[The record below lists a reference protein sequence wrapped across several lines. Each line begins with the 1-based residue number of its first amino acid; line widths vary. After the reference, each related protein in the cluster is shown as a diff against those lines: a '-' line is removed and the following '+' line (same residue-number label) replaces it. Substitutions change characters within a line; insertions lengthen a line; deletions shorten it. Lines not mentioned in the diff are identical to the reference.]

1 MLEGLVAWVLN
12 NYLGKYVENLNTD
25 QLSVALLSGKVELEN
40 LPLKKDALRHL
51 GLPVEVRAGF
61 IGKVQLQVPVR
72 QIRSAPWVI
81 AIEKLYLVAAP
92 VNLDEWDPDVESLIA
107 HERKVALLDALEAG
121 WRART
126 EAADASYYATSYS
139 SWLSYGTGLLANIV
153 ENLQLK
159 LNDVHI
165 RFEDGITCAPSVF
178 ACGLTVE
185 ALAAESCDAEW
196 RRGVALLPPADPDGC
211 SFKILELQKLAVYWD
226 PITSPND
233 LLANCSISELRER
246 MTQTW
251 LVSHRYM
258 LEPASATARVRRE
271 RTAQPL
277 RSRTR
282 PRLSAHLTLNTV
294 ALNLNSRQYS
304 EIVGCALGLE
314 QIAKLREFREL
325 RPAVPVRGHA
335 RDWWIYALKCHT
347 PNTQFTEPQ
356 PSWESCALA
365 ARQARE
371 YVETCLFALSNPAA
385 TLPAAANIA
394 KDQYEWKTP
403 LHTLKA
409 LREVAMRKV
418 PKATPVATPDNPASS
433 GRSMLVHWFP
443 QWWGWYGQPP
453 ADQSEAAP
461 PPAPPPAAPPD
472 LEEEILDV
480 LADSLE
486 NNTLLKR
493 DTVFGK
499 FEFVLSKGCL
509 NLSTE
514 TEESETLNESTDSTG
529 SVGVGSVGVELQFS
543 AVCVRVE
550 SRPRASSLLVAVSL
564 GSVALRERVTPAT
577 LFPVLVAPM
586 GMIRENL
593 SAMNPSAATLS
604 WCRAQTASPAPP
616 AVAAATAPAAP
627 AAAEPLFQLTYEKKP
642 FGLNCDYK
650 LFVKSQSLE
659 VVWCA
664 AAARWALGFARGAWG
679 AAWAR
684 PRLAYASVRDSTKQR
699 LITHIEHMMHPHP
712 GDRRSWQVELDISAP
727 QILFVE
733 DLCDRDASVLV
744 VDFGRL
750 RLANTSVADTSTAA
764 EDEELFMTPCSTPP
778 ASLLSPADP
787 PLHPAAHAPLDAHN
801 LHTRLYDRY
810 KIELSDLQILVGRA
824 RDNWKYAHTKTTSSL
839 HLLDRFSISL
849 QAERRVVHTSDPQY
863 PTATLCGSLPALV
876 VHLSEQ
882 KLLAVRSVIAS
893 SALLPDTSKDQ
904 PSQGQPHAEEEEESS
919 VSSETEKSEHSSHHH
934 ATLFMLQFAI
944 DQMSLEVQSRGR
956 SIAEVQV
963 CGVKAAMTARPC
975 DLSLSLSVHSL
986 LLVDALQTYGPDFEL
1001 LVASHKHVGMDT
1013 ASGSIRGSEPT
1024 SPTSPTSP
1032 ASPTGAPHAHPHAHP
1047 HALQHALH
1055 SLRRDT
1061 TTPTE
1066 IKIDNLFWTVIPD
1079 MDRTSP
1085 APSWATGAS
1094 FNINSTTPG
1103 AIWGNHGAMWG
1114 PSGPMWQPP
1123 GPPGGYNTGGW
1134 GAAGLVDSEAL
1145 IAVEL
1150 CIVKGEGD
1158 SEDLRIANILFNNLD
1173 IIANQETIV
1182 ELIGFTQRVLG
1193 TKSAPKKVPS
1203 DAAFESKI
1211 AVTPQ
1216 TAPEAEEFKKETRTE
1231 ITFDFHRLGVLLLR
1245 AAMLDGNVVAKKIA
1259 TATLSEAKI
1268 QATIDGT
1275 QISMGGSLGGV
1286 QVVSLCEGAG
1296 VHSRVLSAGRALQPA
1311 TAAHQDDDKALLFT
1325 IERTVR
1331 SPADA
1336 AAPAVE
1342 VRVSMHVASVW
1353 YTHSGPLLRELQ
1365 SCLTEFKQYLA
1376 NLARSIRAAAA
1387 DMAIGLVHP
1396 RGESLYAN
1404 PKLSQS
1410 MEGVSPRR
1418 RTVSVGYSMDDPP
1431 DLASDNIVL
1440 SISIELESPVVVV
1453 PRAAHST
1460 QVFVAHLGRMSLGNR
1475 PGHGNTAYRVR
1486 VRDISLATLDVAE
1499 MLKTHQLTSE
1509 NMEEIYDVSRG
1520 KPVLHNTALQVSV
1533 NYCAGDD
1540 DMESKLCEVSGKIV
1554 GGLHVSARREQY
1566 EQLLETIRWV
1576 SSTGDSTD
1584 SKHTS
1589 AQAAHQ
1595 PANQPSPL
1603 VEPAVP
1609 TLRLDPQLR
1618 AAVLAVPPPHP
1629 PRAHPQTHTNTPLKV
1644 VFELPT
1650 FTLELRADLG
1660 AGERSLVELAFREF
1674 TVRYQHLHRH
1684 ETLLQVSLH
1693 SVTMED
1699 LTKDPESKHRL
1710 LMQSHT
1716 PQVPPKAVFVS
1727 KSCPDF
1733 VTEYPADDLASV
1745 SSLQHMKSNSYSLP
1759 SKLNV
1764 TDQQAKRNKRD
1775 SKCGVTPPCSPTAG
1789 ADEDERSELSPD
1801 DNLVWVS
1808 VHTRHH
1814 QHPLFVD
1821 KYNRV
1826 SKLTKVDFNCL
1837 NLVVN
1842 IDSWVAVLDFFGV
1855 ANDEP
1860 DGAPGD
1866 GPQPQETDTHNTV
1879 AEHGITQMETSI
1891 RSLSVVVVTS
1901 RGEACRALVSRVGV
1915 VGRAD
1920 ASIHTR
1926 RITGSL
1932 GALVLTD
1939 LTPHSPLWRDRF
1951 RTQPDNALTFD
1962 YQRLSVAEAASAGHE
1977 TSLTIEMGPVTYV
1990 HTKRFVGELQAF
2002 ARDFSLLRKVIL
2014 QARLKVSVRA
2024 NAELGPARTNRTLMR
2039 IRCQTP
2045 VIVLPVSG
2053 RARAALLAELHHL
2066 QLDNCFKYAGDADTY
2081 STRTDPTLNVRELVD
2096 ARRVQLEG
2104 LSLWCARGGRGLR
2117 VRRLGPAL
2125 LPAPAQL
2132 TLHIEHNMSGSHN
2145 VPDMTI
2151 QGTLTTLQCALDPS
2165 QYKLVRGVLAHNL
2178 GECVH
2183 DLLPPVPPTVST
2195 DQVTIQGT
2203 LTTLQ
2208 CALDPSQYKLVR
2220 GVLAHNLGECVHDL
2234 LPPVP
2239 PTVSTDQVTIQ
2250 ATLTTLQCALDPS
2263 QYKLVRGVLAH
2274 NLGECVHDLL
2284 PPVPPTVSTDQVTIQ
2299 GTLTTLQ
2306 CALDPSQYKLVR
2318 GVLAHNLEECVHDL
2332 LPPVPPTVPTDQV
2345 TIQGTLTT
2353 LQCALDPSQYK
2364 LVRGV
2369 LAHNLGEC
2377 VHDLLPPVPPTVP
2390 TDQVTIQG
2398 TLTTLQCA
2406 LDPSQYKLVR
2416 GVLAHNLGECV
2427 HDLLPPVPPTV
2438 STDQVTIQGTL
2449 TTLQCALDSS
2459 QYKLVRGVLAHNLG
2473 ECVHDLLPP
2482 VPPTVSTD
2490 QVTIQGT
2497 LTTLQC
2503 ALDPS
2508 QYKLVR
2514 GVLAHNLGE
2523 CVHDLLPPV
2532 PPTVS
2537 TDQVTIQ
2544 GTLTTLQCALDPSQY
2559 KLVRG
2564 VLAHNLGECVHDLL
2578 PPVPPTVSTDQVTI
2592 QGTLT
2597 TLQCALDP
2605 SQYKL
2610 VRGVLAHNLG
2620 ECVHDLLPPVP
2631 PTVPTD
2637 QVWTTTSLK
2646 LDLHDV
2652 TMKLE
2657 PEHGVSSLAC
2667 INFIKSRLLVET
2679 YSDLSQDIDLVSQEI
2694 LVSDTRYA
2702 GEPANRRGNVFS
2714 HIVTPMPD
2722 HPHTVQA
2729 EVHARKRRE
2738 SSAYTILVNNM
2749 RLMAILDWWEAA
2761 HQFLMQ
2767 QPPPPADPDQPPL
2780 EDVFAASRGL
2790 NLQPP
2795 DVEDPLQME
2804 LKLNVTDSQVVLVED
2819 ASVWDTNAV
2828 ILKSTTVI
2836 TYKAADALKP
2846 VSCELNELEVFSCVL
2861 GLEEETALSIVDP
2874 AALHIVLNKD
2884 HVLQI
2889 DMGTLNLRLSYHDMR
2904 MFAAM
2909 LQSLPVQA
2917 RAALSGKGD
2926 SEAAS
2931 APANSEHMRPRSAP
2945 RLYTPK
2951 WARRVPPVAPPPPQ
2965 RSSVFP
2971 LRAVQ
2976 VNAECVTLCVIDDCL
2991 DSDVPLLEVSLSE
3004 LQVEQDLRKV
3014 EEAFEDPLLVQT
3026 PSGAAGTIASPKR
3039 AGAGGGR
3046 LSGVLSADYYNRTLS
3061 GWEPVIEPWRFET
3074 TWENTLTSGLSL
3086 GRVQTEIVSQDILNT
3101 NVTSSLIELC
3111 QLVRANWT
3119 ADYYAPGSA
3128 AGGAD
3133 HSPKGSPAGHRR
3145 RSPFVPYALRNH
3157 TGHRLWFTTLLTT
3170 SDVLYESSA
3179 TAGAWCGPDDS
3190 WVLVRAGETEP
3201 FSFGARRARTRAGE
3215 GGGGKGAGHPSGHAP
3230 APLHRLAL
3238 RLDGWAPPD
3247 PVCVDRVGVY
3257 FRHLTH
3263 TKTGAEARIV
3273 FEVSLEGSARKLV
3286 TVRSALQLVNTLPHP
3301 VEVRV
3306 DHANNTAQWTGS
3318 SRSATVAAGAAWS
3331 APLGAG
3337 AAALWARPIV
3347 RNALPAA
3354 PAPLDWRTA
3363 PALLHAECR
3372 APPDTSYRFCCVVI
3386 RERFPPDRGVA
3397 IAGHTLTLVPALRLE
3412 NLLPLE
3418 LQYRASAPDD
3428 TSMPRAAGTLP
3439 PADTKP
3445 FHEVNVEEG
3454 VEISVKLEGF
3464 GWSSPLSVGGA
3475 GSANS
3480 FSARLKLRDSRG
3492 RRLYLNARVTIKKT
3506 DGIKV
3511 SISAAYWLVNRTGLP
3526 LVFRAE
3532 GAAGEAAGQ
3541 FEEHEVARMVAPLL
3555 FSFAEADGGPTV
3567 SARLGRGVAANPE
3580 WCSPFGLGPGVGTKR
3595 LEARGEAER
3604 VYAVGVC
3611 ARAGRGRYRH
3621 TNIVTLAPR
3630 YQLHNNTSHRLQF
3643 AQRCTATTLNDP
3655 GAIATHVSAVSGCY
3669 LPWHWA
3675 RWEREQLLCVRIL
3688 TPPGNDHCSAAQLPR
3703 TGWSGGFRIDAP
3715 RTLHVACREV
3725 GGAAYEFVRVE
3736 VVLQGCTLFVVLS
3749 DAECAPEPLRIDNYS
3764 AVAIMFHQV
3773 GCAEECVVGAHAS
3786 VRWALPE
3793 PEGAAAL
3800 ALRAPGGPRTTLPLD
3815 TLPSAHHLL
3824 YQNFIYVVFT
3834 ATQSRDGMVAGGG
3847 KAGAGG
3853 AAEGDGGLVLE
3864 VPLNSTRVV
3873 LGRKRYGDRSQLWRR
3888 GPNDQLIHEGSSPPQ
3903 PTDALLSDDSALT
3916 PHSMVLDIED
3926 SAPRPG
3932 RASALVL
3939 RRADPRRASTQAWR
3953 LLPPARMACA
3963 HANLCVQ
3970 PDGGLMALTPGSRV
3984 VLGLPE
3990 SRSGGTMLHGV
4001 PAEQA
4006 VAWQTLRPG
4015 SGRLDVS
4022 LTADG
4027 PTKLLRIHDHKEP
4040 DSGWIEGEDEHE
4052 KEVGGA
4058 GREWGVRVS
4067 FAGVSVSL
4075 VSRAPP
4081 AELVHA
4087 RLAGLQLELAGAQH
4101 SPAPAP
4107 ATARLALTLTHMQW
4121 DNQLLGTPSPVL
4133 LYCLP
4138 DRSGT
4143 AMPALHAVAEL
4154 MRTPANRYN
4163 AYFFRHLVVALR
4175 PLAVRLEERL
4185 MLKLWAWAAP
4195 PDEESAHEAA
4205 DESEYEARRVLD
4217 ELTSLHA
4224 TRVYCALIKIIPSQ
4238 IRLSMCT
4245 ANKLEPGLATLK
4257 KRLGLTLIRFE
4268 DASVELEP
4276 FVRAHPFDTPAS
4288 LARQL
4293 LQHFRDELKWQAAK
4307 ILGSVD
4313 FLGNPLGF
4321 VADVSEGVSGFFLEG
4336 NVSALLKNVTH
4347 GISNSAAKVT
4357 ESLGDGLERV
4367 VGDEAHEETRRRIRS
4382 AAAGAHIAAG
4392 FRGLGL
4398 GILGGMTSLVKHSYE
4413 GATQEGIPGFLAG
4426 VGKGLVGT
4434 VTKPVIGVLDLAA
4447 ETASALRDTSKRS
4460 DKWVPGRV
4468 RAPRCAVGAGGL
4480 LPRYCAA
4487 QAAGAALL
4495 YALNGNDYSEQFLAY
4510 RTVRDTPHDIR
4521 ALLSTTYIR
4530 ICTCKH
4536 HQPQIVMETHLSN
4549 LVSCVAVSSEGA
4561 HYVELGVRGGGAGG
4575 GGGAEGGREAVR
4587 RPRVQCDSS
4596 ELAAWVAKHAAY
4608 ARQLYH
4614 EQIHTLLPSDQ

>member
-51 GLPVEVRAGF
+51 GLPVEVKAGF

-72 QIRSAPWVI
+72 QIRSAPWLI
-81 AIEKLYLVAAP
+81 AIEKLYVVAAP
-92 VNLDEWDPDVESLIA
+92 VNLDEWDAEVEASIA
-107 HERKVALLDALEAG
+107 HERKVSLLEALEAE
-121 WRART
+121 WRVQH
-126 EAADASYYATSYS
+126 EAADAGYYATSYS

-165 RFEDGITCAPSVF
+165 RFEDAITCSPQAF
-178 ACGLTVE
+178 ACGLTAE
-185 ALAAESCDAEW
+185 ALSAESCDAEW
-196 RRGVALLPPADPDGC
+196 RRGFTLLPDPDGC
-211 SFKILELQKLAVYWD
+211 SFKLLELQKLAVYWD
-226 PITSPND
+226 PMPGPAAMF
-233 LLANCSISELRER
+233 ANCTINELTER
-246 MTQTW
+246 MAQTW
-251 LVSHRYM
+251 KATHRYL

-282 PRLSAHLTLNTV
+282 PRLTAHLTLHTV

-304 EIVGCALGLE
+304 EAVGCALGLE
-314 QIAKLREFREL
+314 QVAKLREFRAL
-325 RPAVPVRGHA
+325 RPAAPVKGHA
-335 RDWWIYALKCHT
+335 REWWIYALKCHT
-347 PNTQFTEPQ
+347 HHYHFTEPR
-356 PSWESCALA
+356 PTWASCAA
-365 ARQARE
+365 AGREARA
-371 YVETCLFALSNPAA
+371 YVDTCLFVLANPAA
-385 TLPAAANIA
+385 TLPAAAKRA
-394 KDQYEWKTP
+394 KDEYEWRMP
-403 LHTLKA
+403 LHILKA

-418 PKATPVATPDNPASS
+418 PAATPVAMSEQPAPS

-453 ADQSEAAP
+453 HQPHQPPAPAPEP
-461 PPAPPPAAPPD
+461 PPAPD

-480 LADSLE
+480 IADSLE

-514 TEESETLNESTDSTG
+514 VDEAEHINGGTEHGGSECPGTDA
-529 SVGVGSVGVELQFS
+529 GVELQFS
-543 AVCVRVE
+543 SVCVRLE
-550 SRPRASSLLVAVSL
+550 SRPRASSLLLAVSL
-564 GSVALRERVTPAT
+564 GAVCLRERITPNT
-577 LFPVLVAPM
+577 LFPVLIAPQ
-586 GMIRENL
+586 GMIREGL
-593 SAMNPSAATLS
+593 SAMNPSAAAMS
-604 WCRAQTASPAPP
+604 WCRAQAAPAPAPP
-616 AVAAATAPAAP
+616 DDH
-627 AAAEPLFQLTYEKKP
+627 EPLFQLTYEKKP

-650 LFVKSQSLE
+650 LWVKSQSLE

-684 PRLAYASVRDSTKQR
+684 PRLAMSSVRDHTRQR

-712 GDRRSWQVELDISAP
+712 GERRSWQVELDISAP

-733 DLCDRDASVLV
+733 ELCDREASVLV

-750 RLANTSVADTSTAA
+750 RLCNVPADGGGDDAAAAGAAVISTE

-787 PLHPAAHAPLDAHN
+787 PLYPAAHAPLDAAN

-882 KLLAVRSVIAS
+882 KLLAVRAVIAS
-893 SALLPDTSKDQ
+893 SALIADPAWKEQQ
-904 PSQGQPHAEEEEESS
+904 PGTERTNVAEEDASCSS
-919 VSSETEKSEHSSHHH
+919 DTPRSEHSAHHH
-934 ATLFMLQFAI
+934 ATLLMLQFHI

-963 CGVKAAMTARPC
+963 CGVKAALTARPL
-975 DLSLSLSVHSL
+975 DVSLSLSVHSL

-1013 ASGSIRGSEPT
+1013 ASGSIRDSEPT

-1032 ASPTGAPHAHPHAHP
+1032 ASPVPAAHAHAHP
-1047 HALQHALH
+1047 HALHQALY
-1055 SLRRDT
+1055 SLHHGDT
-1061 TTPTE
+1061 H
-1066 IKIDNLFWTVIPD
+1066 KAGMPD
-1079 MDRTSP
+1079 PERLSP
-1085 APSWATGAS
+1085 GPSWTTGNTWNTS
-1094 FNINSTTPG
+1094 STMPG
-1103 AIWGNHGAMWG
+1103 AIWGNMGSAWGTTWGPAGSNWG
-1114 PSGPMWQPP
+1114 PSGPTGSSWNYP
-1123 GPPGGYNTGGW
+1123 GAGAGGAGW

-1150 CIVKGEGD
+1150 CLVKGEGD

-1203 DAAFESKI
+1203 DIALEARATFAQQAPAAE
-1211 AVTPQ
+1211 
-1216 TAPEAEEFKKETRTE
+1216 EEFKKETRTE

-1245 AAMLDGNVVAKKIA
+1245 AAVLDGTVVAKKIA
-1259 TATLSEAKI
+1259 TATLGEAKI
-1268 QATIDGT
+1268 QATIGGGVV
-1275 QISMGGSLGGV
+1275 SAAGSLGGV

-1296 VHSRVLSAGRALQPA
+1296 VHSRVLAAGHQQHQP
-1311 TAAHQDDDKALLFT
+1311 HQPHDHDHHDGDKALLFT
-1325 IERTVR
+1325 IHRTVH
-1331 SPADA
+1331 A
-1336 AAPAVE
+1336 AQDGNAPVVE
-1342 VRVSMHVASVW
+1342 AKVSMHVASVW

-1418 RTVSVGYSMDDPP
+1418 RTTSMGCSLDDPP
-1431 DLASDNIVL
+1431 DLTADNIVL
-1440 SISIELESPVVVV
+1440 SVSVELESPVVVV
-1453 PRAAHST
+1453 PRAAMST
-1460 QVFVAHLGRMSLGNR
+1460 QVFVAHLGRMSLNNR
-1475 PGHGNTAYRVR
+1475 PGPPTHTSYRVR
-1486 VRDISLATLDVAE
+1486 VRDISLASLDVGEKLRSAGGGGAGALE
-1499 MLKTHQLTSE
+1499 S
-1509 NMEEIYDVSRG
+1509 MEDIYDVSRG
-1520 KPVLHNTALQVSV
+1520 KPVLHNTALQLAAA
-1533 NYCAGDD
+1533 YRPGDHD
-1540 DMESKLCEVSGKIV
+1540 DSTVCEVTGKIV

-1566 EQLLETIRWV
+1566 EQLLETLRWI
-1576 SSTGDSTD
+1576 SSTADAAD
-1584 SKHTS
+1584 
-1589 AQAAHQ
+1589 AAAAPPAADQAT
-1595 PANQPSPL
+1595 L

-1618 AAVLAVPPPHP
+1618 AAVLAVPPPQPQRDTH
-1629 PRAHPQTHTNTPLKV
+1629 AHARSFTPLTV
-1644 VFELPT
+1644 VFELPM

-1660 AGERSLVELAFREF
+1660 HGERSLVQLAFREF
-1674 TVRYQHLHRH
+1674 TLRHQRTHAH
-1684 ETLLQVSLH
+1684 ETMLQVSLH

-1710 LMQSHT
+1710 LMMSHT
-1716 PQVPPKAVFVS
+1716 PQVPPKAVYVS

-1733 VTEYPADDLASV
+1733 VTEFPSAATADDMASI
-1745 SSLQHMKSNSYSLP
+1745 SSLQYTKHNSCSLP
-1759 SKLNV
+1759 SQLNV
-1764 TDQQAKRNKRD
+1764 ADRQQQLRRNKRD
-1775 SKCGVTPPCSPTAG
+1775 SKCGLTPPCSPEPSSATPHA
-1789 ADEDERSELSPD
+1789 ADGDLAAD
-1801 DNLVWVS
+1801 DNLVWVN
-1808 VHTRHH
+1808 VHTRDPD
-1814 QHPLFVD
+1814 HPLFEE
-1821 KYNRV
+1821 KYNKV

-1855 ANDEP
+1855 AGDDLP
-1860 DGAPGD
+1860 DGAQGD
-1866 GPQPQETDTHNTV
+1866 GPQPQQT
-1879 AEHGITQMETSI
+1879 ATQVPAVESGTTEMETTI
-1891 RSLSVVVVTS
+1891 RSLAVVVVTA
-1901 RGEACRALVSRVGV
+1901 RGEACRALVSRVWLRSRLHAAGA
-1915 VGRAD
+1915 GAGAGAGPARTLHA
-1920 ASIHTR
+1920 R
-1926 RITGSL
+1926 L
-1932 GALVLTD
+1932 GALALTD
-1939 LTPHSPLWRDRF
+1939 LTPHAPLWRDRL
-1951 RTQPDNALTFD
+1951 RTTTDHALQFT
-1962 YQRLSVAEAASAGHE
+1962 YRRLAPADAAVAGHD
-1977 TSLTIEMGPVTYV
+1977 TSLHIDMGPVTYV
-1990 HTKRFVGELQAF
+1990 HTKRFVQELQAF
-2002 ARDFSLLRKVIL
+2002 ARDFSLLRRVIL
-2014 QARLKVSVRA
+2014 QARLKVSSVGGAAAGGGRA
-2024 NAELGPARTNRTLMR
+2024 ARTSLRV
-2039 IRCQTP
+2039 RCRAP

-2053 RARAALLAELHHL
+2053 RARAALLAELTHL
-2066 QLDNCFKYAGDADTY
+2066 HVDNCFKQAGDPGTA
-2081 STRTDPTLNVRELVD
+2081 STMTDPNASVRETLDV
-2096 ARRVQLEG
+2096 RVVQLAG
-2104 LSLWCARGGRGLR
+2104 LSLWCARGGRGGRGLR
-2117 VRRLGPAL
+2117 VRRAGPPL
-2125 LPAPAQL
+2125 LPAPQGLAL
-2132 TLHIEHNMSGSHN
+2132 TVEHNMSATHN

-2165 QYKLVRGVLAHNL
+2165 QYRLVRGVLAHNL
-2178 GECVH
+2178 GECVD
-2183 DLLPPVPPTVST
+2183 DLLPPP
-2195 DQVTIQGT
+2195 
-2203 LTTLQ
+2203 
-2208 CALDPSQYKLVR
+2208 A
-2220 GVLAHNLGECVHDL
+2220 AHQP
-2234 LPPVP
+2234 LPHH
-2239 PTVSTDQVTIQ
+2239 
-2250 ATLTTLQCALDPS
+2250 
-2263 QYKLVRGVLAH
+2263 R
-2274 NLGECVHDLL
+2274 
-2284 PPVPPTVSTDQVTIQ
+2284 
-2299 GTLTTLQ
+2299 
-2306 CALDPSQYKLVR
+2306 
-2318 GVLAHNLEECVHDL
+2318 
-2332 LPPVPPTVPTDQV
+2332 
-2345 TIQGTLTT
+2345 
-2353 LQCALDPSQYK
+2353 
-2364 LVRGV
+2364 
-2369 LAHNLGEC
+2369 
-2377 VHDLLPPVPPTVP
+2377 
-2390 TDQVTIQG
+2390 
-2398 TLTTLQCA
+2398 
-2406 LDPSQYKLVR
+2406 
-2416 GVLAHNLGECV
+2416 
-2427 HDLLPPVPPTV
+2427 
-2438 STDQVTIQGTL
+2438 
-2449 TTLQCALDSS
+2449 
-2459 QYKLVRGVLAHNLG
+2459 
-2473 ECVHDLLPP
+2473 
-2482 VPPTVSTD
+2482 
-2490 QVTIQGT
+2490 
-2497 LTTLQC
+2497 
-2503 ALDPS
+2503 
-2508 QYKLVR
+2508 
-2514 GVLAHNLGE
+2514 
-2523 CVHDLLPPV
+2523 
-2532 PPTVS
+2532 
-2537 TDQVTIQ
+2537 
-2544 GTLTTLQCALDPSQY
+2544 
-2559 KLVRG
+2559 
-2564 VLAHNLGECVHDLL
+2564 
-2578 PPVPPTVSTDQVTI
+2578 
-2592 QGTLT
+2592 
-2597 TLQCALDP
+2597 
-2605 SQYKL
+2605 
-2610 VRGVLAHNLG
+2610 
-2620 ECVHDLLPPVP
+2620 
-2631 PTVPTD
+2631 
-2637 QVWTTTSLK
+2637 QVWTTSSLK
-2646 LDLHDV
+2646 LDLQDV

-2657 PEHGVSSLAC
+2657 PVHGVSSLAC

-2694 LVSDTRYA
+2694 LVSDTRYS

-2714 HIVTPMPD
+2714 HIVQPMPD
-2722 HPHTVQA
+2722 HPHSVQA
-2729 EVHARKRRE
+2729 ELHARKRRE

-2749 RLMAILDWWEAA
+2749 RLMAVLDWWEAA

-2767 QPPPPADPDQPPL
+2767 PPPPPADADQPPL
-2780 EDVFAASRGL
+2780 EEPFGACRPTAVAD
-2790 NLQPP
+2790 
-2795 DVEDPLQME
+2795 DPGQME
-2804 LKLNVTDSQVVLVED
+2804 LKLNVTDSQLVLVED

-2836 TYKAADALKP
+2836 TYRAADSLKP
-2846 VSCELNELEVFSCVL
+2846 VSCSLNELEVFSCVL

-2874 AALHIVLNKD
+2874 AALHVALHAD
-2884 HVLQI
+2884 HVLHV

-2917 RAALSGKGD
+2917 RVALSGGPA
-2926 SEAAS
+2926 SEAAAG
-2931 APANSEHMRPRSAP
+2931 APANSSHMRPRLYPPHAPHAP
-2945 RLYTPK
+2945 R
-2951 WARRVPPVAPPPPQ
+2951 WARAPLLPPQ
-2965 RSSVFP
+2965 PKPKPNPIFP

-2976 VNAECVTLCVIDDCL
+2976 VNAECITLCVIDDCL

-3014 EEAFEDPLLVQT
+3014 EEAFEDPLLVST
-3026 PSGAAGTIASPKR
+3026 PCGAAGAVGAVSTATKR

-3046 LSGVLSADYYNRTLS
+3046 LAGALSADYYNRTLS
-3061 GWEPVIEPWRFET
+3061 GWEPVVEPWKFET
-3074 TWENTLTSGLSL
+3074 SWEYTLTSGLSL
-3086 GRVQTEIVSQDILNT
+3086 GRMQVEVTSQEVLNT

-3119 ADYYAPGSA
+3119 ADYYAPQASNSQEQ
-3128 AGGAD
+3128 
-3133 HSPKGSPAGHRR
+3133 SPKGSPAGHRR

-3170 SDVLYESSA
+3170 SDVLHEGS
-3179 TAGAWCGPDDS
+3179 AGAWCGPDDS
-3190 WVLVRAGETEP
+3190 WVAVRAGDTEP
-3201 FSFGARRARTRAGE
+3201 FSFGSRRARARHAP
-3215 GGGGKGAGHPSGHAP
+3215 ADAHPSAHAP

-3286 TVRSALQLVNTLPHP
+3286 TVRSALQLINKLPHP

-3306 DHANNTAQWTGS
+3306 DHAPNTAQWSSSGS
-3318 SRSATVAAGAAWS
+3318 RAAAVGAGGAWA
-3331 APLGAG
+3331 APLGASSG
-3337 AAALWARPIV
+3337 ALWVRPLL
-3347 RNALPAA
+3347 RHALPAA
-3354 PAPLDWRTA
+3354 PAALDWRLA

-3386 RERFPPDRGVA
+3386 REQFPPERSSVP

-3418 LQYRASAPDD
+3418 LTYRAAAPDD
-3428 TSMPRAAGTLP
+3428 AAAPRALGALP
-3439 PADTKP
+3439 PGDTQP

-3454 VEISVKLEGF
+3454 VELSVKLEGF

-3475 GSANS
+3475 GAANS
-3480 FSARLKLRDSRG
+3480 FSARLKLRDTRG

-3532 GAAGEAAGQ
+3532 GGAGEAAGQ
-3541 FEEHEVARMVAPLL
+3541 FDEHEVARMVAPLL

-3567 SARLGRGVAANPE
+3567 AARLGRGVAANPE
-3580 WCSPFGLGPGVGTKR
+3580 WCSPFGLGPGVAVKR
-3595 LEARGEAER
+3595 LEARGLER
-3604 VYAVGVC
+3604 VYLAGVC

-3630 YQLHNNTSHRLQF
+3630 YQLHNNTTHHLQF
-3643 AQRCTATTLNDP
+3643 AQKCTATTLNDP
-3655 GAIATHVSAVSGCY
+3655 GAMATHVSAVSGCY

-3675 RWEREQLLCVRIL
+3675 RHEREQLLCVRL
-3688 TPPGNDHCSAAQLPR
+3688 LGPAPAHAQPAPPAHAQPTPPAPR
-3703 TGWSGGFRIDAP
+3703 TAWSGGFRIDSP
-3715 RTLHVACREV
+3715 RTLHIACREV
-3725 GGAAYEFVRVE
+3725 GGSTYQFVRVE

-3749 DAECAPEPLRIDNYS
+3749 DGDCAPAPLRIDNYS

-3773 GCAEECVVGAHAS
+3773 GCAEECVVGAHAAS
-3786 VRWALPE
+3786 RWALPE
-3793 PEGAAAL
+3793 PEGAPAL

-3815 TLPSAHHLL
+3815 KLPAHHHLL
-3824 YQNFIYVVFT
+3824 YQNFIYIVFT
-3834 ATQSRDGMVAGGG
+3834 HTTTRDFVTSATAKSASNSATEDDGA
-3847 KAGAGG
+3847 
-3853 AAEGDGGLVLE
+3853 LVLE

-3903 PTDALLSDDSALT
+3903 PTDALLSDDTALS

-3926 SAPRPG
+3926 AAPRPG
-3932 RASALVL
+3932 RAAALQL
-3939 RRADPRRASTQAWR
+3939 RRADGRRASTQAWR
-3953 LLPPARMACA
+3953 LLPPGRMACA

-3990 SRSGGTMLHGV
+3990 SRGGGAGRAV

-4006 VAWQTLRPG
+4006 VSWQTLRPG
-4015 SGRLDVS
+4015 SGRLDVA

-4027 PTKLLRIHDHKEP
+4027 PTRVVRIHDHKEP
-4040 DSGWIEGEDEHE
+4040 ESGWIEGEEEEE
-4052 KEVGGA
+4052 KDGSNWGGW
-4058 GREWGVRVS
+4058 GEWGVRVS
-4067 FAGVSVSL
+4067 LAGVGVSL
-4075 VSRAPP
+4075 VARAPA

-4087 RLAGLQLELAGAQH
+4087 RLAGLSLELQA
-4101 SPAPAP
+4101 APAS
-4107 ATARLALTLTHMQW
+4107 ARLALIVHHMQW
-4121 DNQLLGTPSPVL
+4121 DNQLLGTASPVL

-4138 DRSGT
+4138 ERGG
-4143 AMPALHAVAEL
+4143 AALPALHAAAEL
-4154 MRTPANRYN
+4154 MRTRNNRYN
-4163 AYFFRHLVVALR
+4163 AHLFRHLIIALR
-4175 PLAVRLEERL
+4175 PLAIRLEERL
-4185 MLKLWAWAAP
+4185 ILKLWSWAAP
-4195 PDEESAHEAA
+4195 PAEDPAREAPDEA
-4205 DESEYEARRVLD
+4205 EYEARRVLD
-4217 ELTSLHA
+4217 ELTALHA
-4224 TRVYCALIKIIPSQ
+4224 TRLYFALIKIIPSQ

-4245 ANKLEPGLATLK
+4245 ANKLEPGLASLK
-4257 KRLGLTLIRFE
+4257 RRLGLTLIRFE
-4268 DASVELEP
+4268 DACVELEP
-4276 FVRAHPFDTPAS
+4276 FVRAHPFETPAC

-4293 LQHFRDELKWQAAK
+4293 LKHFKDELKWQAAK

-4382 AAAGAHIAAG
+4382 AAAGAHLAAG
-4392 FRGLGL
+4392 IRGFGL

-4413 GATQEGIPGFLAG
+4413 GATQEGLPGFLAG

-4447 ETASALRDTSKRS
+4447 ETASALRDTSRRS
-4460 DKWVPGRV
+4460 DKWVPARV
-4468 RAPRCAVGAGGL
+4468 RAPRCGAGAGGL

-4495 YALNGNDYSEQFLAY
+4495 HALNGADYAELFLAY
-4510 RTVRDTPHDIR
+4510 RTVRGTPHDIR
-4521 ALLSTTYIR
+4521 ALLSTTYLR
-4530 ICTCKH
+4530 IFTCKH

-4561 HYVELGVRGGGAGG
+4561 HYVELGVRGGGG
-4575 GGGAEGGREAVR
+4575 GGGAGGAEAVR
-4587 RPRVQCDSS
+4587 RPRVQCDSA
-4596 ELAAWVAKHAAY
+4596 ELAGWVAKHAAY

-4614 EQIHTLLPSDQ
+4614 EQVHTLLPHTDL